1 VGERW
6 VSPPLVPREP
16 RPAWVAVWRFR
27 LAALVVLALLV
38 LATVLLYR
46 QLTGANAQDPG
57 IGALPVTSEATGAT
71 AATAP
76 AA

>member
-1 VGERW
+1 MWPPVAERW

-27 LAALVVLALLV
+27 LFALLVLGLLV

-57 IGALPVTSEATGAT
+57 IGALP
-71 AATAP
+71 AADAP
-76 AA
+76 VQAG

>member
-1 VGERW
+1 MGERW

-27 LAALVVLALLV
+27 LFGLLVLALLV

-57 IGALPVTSEATGAT
+57 IGALPAPT
-71 AATAP
+71 ASAGR
-76 AA
+76 

>member
-1 VGERW
+1 MGERW

-27 LAALVVLALLV
+27 LAALLVLGLLV

-46 QLTGANAQDPG
+46 QLSGANAQDPG
-57 IGALPVTSEATGAT
+57 IGALPAVT
-71 AATAP
+71 AAAP
-76 AA
+76 AAPAAR